1 MASAI
6 IGGLGALNQTKETPL
21 CLPFV
26 RLGYA
31 VLGGEGRMSDHMP
44 KQWPS
49 IGIGIGDGPTGSGV
63 GSRGLDGMYKG
74 QEERGT

>member
-1 MASAI
+1 
-6 IGGLGALNQTKETPL
+6 
-21 CLPFV
+21 
-26 RLGYA
+26 
-31 VLGGEGRMSDHMP
+31 MSDHMP